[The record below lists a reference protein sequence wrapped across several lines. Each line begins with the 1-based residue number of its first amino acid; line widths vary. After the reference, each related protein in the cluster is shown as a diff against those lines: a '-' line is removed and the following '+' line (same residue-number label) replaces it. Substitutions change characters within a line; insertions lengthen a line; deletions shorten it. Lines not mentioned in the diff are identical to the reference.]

1 MPLLSRKKG
10 SVAIFFQSRLF
21 ICVYVSIR
29 HVLTSKKMD
38 MIFDHNASWN
48 RLE

>member
-10 SVAIFFQSRLF
+10 SVAIFLPSRLF
-21 ICVYVSIR
+21 ICVYVSIC
-29 HVLTSKKMD
+29 HILTREKMD
-38 MIFDHNASWN
+38 MIFDLNASWN